1 MICLSVLRLAA
12 CLAGLLHWFLF
23 VVLIASNCAVFPD
36 FLFGAWWSWRD
47 LFLHD
52 DLHLLNG
59 GTLSLAHFPFW
70 TRPMG
75 TGAAP
80 HGPGHQAGPP
90 MPSQWNQ
97 GHPGVPASQCRFRQ
111 DKLVLLNNDLECP
124 SQLWQLRLLP
134 VAPHPQVQ
142 GTGLAGM
149 MPSFPPPPPFWAT
162 HQNPGHLR
170 LSNNAHGFPTPPRPS
185 HPPTS
190 GRTTPRTPSTKG
202 KPQTARTPNIS
213 LGQHWKQDEEHYDNQ
228 KVNGLTLPTTIKA
241 SSWTQLKDIEG
252 CDPLT
257 VPLSKLR
264 YQSSEKFCLRKL
276 ATGREVY
283 VATMGEVSQVVF
295 VSEML
300 SQIRNRGIDL
310 DRLAQHKAL
319 QDGHSLEKRE
329 AIQYINKLLDTG
341 SQHEIAELQAKIAA
355 LGAAANQAPTPSLP
369 AQLGASNSN
378 RVQTPIEAA
387 LQGQRPAAFD
397 PAQLLVTPGSTNQ
410 WLENN
415 ILESFSDSE

>member
-1 MICLSVLRLAA
+1 M
-12 CLAGLLHWFLF
+12 
-23 VVLIASNCAVFPD
+23 
-36 FLFGAWWSWRD
+36 
-47 LFLHD
+47 
-52 DLHLLNG
+52 
-59 GTLSLAHFPFW
+59 
-70 TRPMG
+70 
-75 TGAAP
+75 
-80 HGPGHQAGPP
+80 
-90 MPSQWNQ
+90 
-97 GHPGVPASQCRFRQ
+97 
-111 DKLVLLNNDLECP
+111 
-124 SQLWQLRLLP
+124 
-134 VAPHPQVQ
+134 
-142 GTGLAGM
+142 
-149 MPSFPPPPPFWAT
+149 
-162 HQNPGHLR
+162 
-170 LSNNAHGFPTPPRPS
+170 
-185 HPPTS
+185 
-190 GRTTPRTPSTKG
+190 
-202 KPQTARTPNIS
+202 
-213 LGQHWKQDEEHYDNQ
+213 GQHWKQDEEHYDNQ